1 MKFIDLSAVEARTAR
16 PSNEAL
22 GFNMDAEMSAACRAA
37 LKPLAKRLRE
47 YRAEEARLNAL
58 CDRWN
63 HEAYEQKLK
72 EIADR
77 AQAGDEEA
85 ATAIETGAIPS
96 RQSFNEMHAR
106 ACGDVENFKLNN
118 RHVFSEAAALVGPA
132 MTPVVERGQA
142 ILDQTLK
149 NFGLPEYKLH
159 GATNHVAFTVLQL
172 EKAGR
177 NETSDLQWFWNS
189 IN

>member
-1 MKFIDLSAVEARTAR
+1 MKFIDLSAIEARTAR

-22 GFNMDAEMSAACRAA
+22 GFNLDAEMTAACRTA

-47 YRAEEARLNAL
+47 YRTEEARLQGL

-63 HEAYEQKLK
+63 GEAYERKMK

-96 RQSFNEMHAR
+96 RQSFNEMLNR
-106 ACGDVENFKLNN
+106 ACGDLENFRLNN
-118 RHVFSEAAALVGPA
+118 RQVFSEAAALVGPV
-132 MTPVVERGQA
+132 MTPVVEKGQR
-142 ILDQTLK
+142 ILDATLK
-149 NFGLPEYKLH
+149 GFGLPEYKLH

-177 NETSDLQWFWNS
+177 NESSDLEWFWNS